1 MIPTMAAALNRMAI
15 GILLAA
21 TLIGCHSMNTQPSS
35 SFTSVSLPVLSA
47 WYEGRRVYY
56 ITTEISDPQMAVNA
70 GATYAPRLKDAL
82 PPTPRPPDWA
92 TVLDRVY
99 KFAANDQDAVF
110 AAAPRPLGPNST
122 DVTYSPLWIAYMVTW
137 NAGGHRRPLLS
148 EASILDAEASGEVAV
163 VRTDIVINCPI
174 VATEAGEHLR
184 RAKLH

>member
-1 MIPTMAAALNRMAI
+1 MTTTLNRVALGMLLAAALV
-15 GILLAA
+15 
-21 TLIGCHSMNTQPSS
+21 GCRSMTIQPSS
-35 SFTSVSLPVLSA
+35 PFTSVSLPVLGG

-56 ITTEISDPQMAVNA
+56 ITTEISDPQMAANG

-82 PPTPRPPDWA
+82 PPIPRPPDWP

-99 KFAANDQDAVF
+99 KFATNDQDAVF
-110 AAAPRPLGPNST
+110 AAEPRPVGPGST

-137 NAGGHRRPLLS
+137 NAGGHRRLLLS

-174 VATEAGEHLR
+174 VATAAGEHLR
-184 RAKLH
+184 NAKLR